1 MGSKEMTKDVKEVI
15 DKGDLLDSG
24 KEGEDGVE
32 NTLEETSVVGSAG
45 WENEAKRSED
55 VVEEKQEQEQEAKK
69 KVEEEY
75 GNGSKEEQEEEETN
89 KKVESEREKSEIEC
103 VGKIKTEKKEEEE
116 ETKVDM
122 NKKVEPEIETS
133 EMECVG
139 EIKEEKETLHATGG
153 QFELVTKDETT
164 DEKTGESKNGTEV
177 KTGTAEKILN
187 RREGECGEI
196 GPEED
201 IGAEEE
207 DTTELRKEE
216 NADNARSE
224 LPSAEETDP
233 AETSSDQIEPKSGD
247 GGLDKLHKLEPI
259 WMKR

>member
-1 MGSKEMTKDVKEVI
+1 MTKDVNEVTE
-15 DKGDLLDSG
+15 KGDLLDSSG
-24 KEGEDGVE
+24 KEGEDE
-32 NTLEETSVVGSAG
+32 NTLEETVVIGSAG
-45 WENEAKRSED
+45 SENEAKGSEEAEKKMEEQ
-55 VVEEKQEQEQEAKK
+55 VEKK
-69 KVEEEY
+69 MEEEH
-75 GNGSKEEQEEEETN
+75 GNDSKEE
-89 KKVESEREKSEIEC
+89 K
-103 VGKIKTEKKEEEE
+103 EEE

-133 EMECVG
+133 EIKCVG
-139 EIKEEKETLHATGG
+139 EIKKEKETLPATGG

-177 KTGTAEKILN
+177 KSGTAEKILN
-187 RREGECGEI
+187 GREGECGDI

-201 IGAEEE
+201 IGAEKE
-207 DTTELRKEE
+207 DTTELGKEE

-233 AETSSDQIEPKSGD
+233 AETSSDQIEPKFGD

>member
-55 VVEEKQEQEQEAKK
+55 VVEEKQEQEQEAEK

-75 GNGSKEEQEEEETN
+75 GNGSKEEEEEEETN

-103 VGKIKTEKKEEEE
+103 VGEIKTEKKEEEE

-139 EIKEEKETLHATGG
+139 EIKKEKETLPATGG

-177 KTGTAEKILN
+177 KSGTAEKILN
-187 RREGECGEI
+187 GREGECG
-196 GPEED
+196 D
-201 IGAEEE
+201 IGAEE

-233 AETSSDQIEPKSGD
+233 AETNSDQIEPKFGD
-247 GGLDKLHKLEPI
+247 GGLDKLDKLHKLEPI